1 MASNTP
7 ETDVLREVEQFL
19 YREARLLDE
28 RKFDEWLELFTDD
41 LRYWMPARETR
52 YAKNTRALVI
62 LDPERYREEDT
73 TKDGQMALLDETKET
88 LAMRIARLR
97 TGHAWA
103 EEPASRTRRFVSNI
117 EVENGGAG
125 ADVTVYSNFILYRN
139 RLETEQ
145 DFYVGRRI
153 DTLRRVGGSW
163 KIASR
168 KIVLD
173 QNVLLA
179 KNLIGLF

>member
-1 MASNTP
+1 MAPSMP
-7 ETDVLREVEQFL
+7 EADLVCEVEQFL

-28 RKFDEWLELFTDD
+28 RKFDEWLQLLTDD
-41 LRYWMPARETR
+41 VRYWMLARQSR
-52 YAKNTRALVI
+52 YAKNTHALVI
-62 LDPERYREEDT
+62 QDLERYQEGDT
-73 TKDGQMALLDETKET
+73 TPDERFGLLDDTKQT
-88 LAMRIARLR
+88 LTMRVNRLR

-103 EEPASRTRRFVSNI
+103 EEPASRTRRFVTNV
-117 EVENGGAG
+117 EVESGGAG
-125 ADVTVYSNFILYRN
+125 ADVTVYSNFIIYRG

-153 DTLRRVGGSW
+153 DTLRREGGGW
-163 KIASR
+163 KIARR
-168 KIVLD
+168 KIVID